1 VTALGLWLLAPIA
14 AAGPV
19 ADGAAAFD
27 EGRLDEA
34 IAAWE
39 APADQGWALSGVAHY
54 DIGIAWYRK
63 GDMPRAVARFRGAAR
78 LRPRDPYVHH
88 NLALARAGLVS
99 APEPV
104 GGDAWRR
111 VVTPGELGLLGILL
125 AGLGSLGM
133 VLRRTRAA
141 SAAVWATGIG
151 VGGIAV
157 AGAWEAALHPVA
169 VVVDA
174 EAVLRDAA
182 SVEGGERFRL
192 PPGAEVRVER
202 SLDEFLLVEDAR
214 ERRGWVARNAVE
226 LAWGGLIGR

>member
-1 VTALGLWLLAPIA
+1 VTALWLMWATRA

-27 EGRLDEA
+27 DGRLDEA

-39 APADQGWALSGVAHY
+39 APGAEGWALSGVAHY

-63 GDMPRAVARFRGAAR
+63 GDLPRAVARFRGAAQ

-88 NLALARAGLVS
+88 NLALARAGLSSV
-99 APEPV
+99 PDPV
-104 GGDAWRR
+104 GGDGWRR
-111 VVTPGELGLLGILL
+111 VVTPGELGVLGILL

-133 VLRRTRAA
+133 LLRRTRLAA
-141 SAAVWATGIG
+141 GAVWATGLG
-151 VGGIAV
+151 
-157 AGAWEAALHPVA
+157 AGAIAAVGAWDVALHPVA

-182 SVEGGERFRL
+182 SVDGGERFRL

-202 SLDEFLLVEDAR
+202 ALDDFLLVEDVR
-214 ERRGWVARNAVE
+214 ERRGWIARNAVE
-226 LAWGGLIGR
+226 LAWDGLVGR